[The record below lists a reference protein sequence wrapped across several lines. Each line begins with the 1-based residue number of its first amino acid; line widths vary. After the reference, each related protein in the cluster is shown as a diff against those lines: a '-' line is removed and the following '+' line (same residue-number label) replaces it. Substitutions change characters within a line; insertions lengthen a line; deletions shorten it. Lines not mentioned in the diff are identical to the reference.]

1 MKAPSLTVKQ
11 MGNFLDRISPEP
23 TSGCW
28 LWIGTVN
35 QKEYGTF
42 RIGLG
47 RRGHVQLFLAH
58 RLSYVLFK
66 GEIPEGLSLDH
77 LCRVHCC
84 INPDHLEPV
93 TSAVNTLRGQTITA
107 FNVAKTVCNS
117 GHLLSGDNLI
127 IRPGGNRDCRAC
139 HRAACLRY
147 LDRTQPGRRE
157 HNGKKTHCV
166 RGHELSGANLAP
178 DALGRRICWECRRTR
193 NFRKPNPVSLPAN
206 PASSPN
212 GQQPDP
218 R

>member
-1 MKAPSLTVKQ
+1 MNGLLTAKQ
-11 MGNFLDRISPEP
+11 LDRFLDSISPEP
-23 TSGCW
+23 MSGCW
-28 LWIGTVN
+28 LWTGRISHKGYGHFSIGA
-35 QKEYGTF
+35 
-42 RIGLG
+42 G
-47 RRGHVQLFLAH
+47 RRELQKQFGAH
-58 RLSYVLFK
+58 RLSYMLNV
-66 GEIPEGLSLDH
+66 GPIPEGLCLDH
-77 LCRVHCC
+77 LCRVRCC
-84 INPDHLEPV
+84 VNPDHLEPV
-93 TSAVNTLRGQTITA
+93 TSRVNTLRGETLPA
-107 FNVAKTVCNS
+107 FNIAKTVCNS

-178 DALGRRICWECRRTR
+178 DTLGRRICWECRRTR
-193 NFRKPNPVSLPAN
+193 NSRKPNLVSLPAN